1 MKTYA
6 NITTDEMREVDR
18 AMIEDFG
25 ILLIQM
31 MENAGRNL
39 AELVRRALG
48 GSVRGREV
56 VVLAGA
62 GNNGGGGLVAARH
75 LSNWGASVRVVLSQ
89 ASNRYRDVPA
99 HQLAI
104 LQSMQV
110 PLTAAGE
117 GDVSFA
123 PETAGIVDALIGY
136 GLRGNPREPVAGLI
150 RAANASGLPIWSLDA
165 PSGLDTTSGVV
176 YDPCIHAEATLTL
189 ALPKTGL
196 QTPAA
201 RGVVGRLY
209 LADISV
215 PPLLYE
221 RMGIEI
227 GPLFER
233 DTIVAIRAKDSSA

>member
-1 MKTYA
+1 MKPYV

-25 ILLIQM
+25 ILLMQM

-48 GSVRGREV
+48 GSVRARKV

-75 LSNWGASVRVVLSQ
+75 LSNWGAAMRVVLSQ
-89 ASNRYRDVPA
+89 AGDRYRDVPA
-99 HQLAI
+99 RQLSI
-104 LQSMQV
+104 LQAMQV
-110 PLTAAGE
+110 PLAVAGE
-117 GDVSFA
+117 DTISFA
-123 PETAGIVDALIGY
+123 PDMAGIVDALIGY

-150 RAANASGLPIWSLDA
+150 RAANDSGLPIWSLDA

-176 YDPCIHAEATLTL
+176 YDPCIRAEATLTL

-201 RGVVGRLY
+201 REVVGQLY

-221 RMGIEI
+221 RMGVEV

-233 DTIVAIRAKDSSA
+233 DTIVAIRTKDSSA

>member
-1 MKTYA
+1 MKTYVY
-6 NITTDEMREVDR
+6 ITTDQMREVDR

-39 AELVRRALG
+39 AELVRRSLG
-48 GSVRGREV
+48 GSVRHRAL

-75 LSNWGASVRVVLSQ
+75 LSNWGAAVRVVLSQ
-89 ASNRYRDVPA
+89 PAGRYRDVPA

-104 LQSMQV
+104 LQSMSV
-110 PLTAAGE
+110 PLAVAGA
-117 GDVSFA
+117 GDLAFLPDA
-123 PETAGIVDALIGY
+123 AGIVDALIGY

-150 RAANASGLPIWSLDA
+150 RAANASGRPIWSLDA

-176 YDPCIHAEATLTL
+176 YDPCIRAEATLTL

-201 RGVVGRLY
+201 QEVVGQLY

-233 DTIVAIRAKDSSA
+233 DTIVAIGVKDSSA